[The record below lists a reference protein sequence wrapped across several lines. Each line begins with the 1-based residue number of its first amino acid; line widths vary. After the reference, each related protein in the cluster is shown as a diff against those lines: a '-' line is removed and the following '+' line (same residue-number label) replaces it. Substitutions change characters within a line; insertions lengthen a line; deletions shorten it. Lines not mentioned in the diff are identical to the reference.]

1 MKSHDP
7 TATKH
12 VWLLI
17 TVAALGYFVDVFDL
31 LLFGVVRAQSLKDL
45 GVPEKEILPLG
56 LQLLN
61 WQMGGIL
68 IGGFFWGIVG
78 DKRGRLSVLFGS
90 IILYSL
96 ANIAN
101 AFAHSVEQYEACR
114 FVAGFGLAGELGAGV
129 TLVSECMSS
138 QRRGLG
144 TMLIATVGVPGAIFA
159 AWIGAVCTW
168 RTAFLIGGGMGIALL
183 LLRLGVYES
192 GLYASVSKTDVTRGS
207 LRLLFSS
214 GKRAGRFLLCIAA
227 GLPAYLV
234 IGILILFAPEFGKA
248 FKLEPLPTAGMAIS
262 VAYAGLTLGGIL
274 CSGFSQWLGRRRP
287 AFITFHVISLISI
300 LVYLYW
306 TPATLPAYYARCFFL
321 GIGVGYWALMVTNAA
336 EQFGTNLR
344 ATVTTAVPNLV
355 RGAQIPI
362 SWAFNYARD
371 PQGLGLNITNSAA
384 IVGIICVTVAIAA
397 LLLSRE
403 TFGLPLDF
411 LEGDDS

>member
-1 MKSHDP
+1 MKAADP
-7 TATKH
+7 TSTKH
-12 VWLLI
+12 LWLLI
-17 TVAALGYFVDVFDL
+17 TVSALGYFVDVFDL

-45 GVPEKEILPLG
+45 GITDEQQIRDLG
-56 LQLLN
+56 LQLFN

-68 IGGFFWGIVG
+68 LGGFVWGIIG

-101 AFAHSVEQYEACR
+101 GYVHSVAMYELCR

-138 QRRGLG
+138 QRRGWG
-144 TMLIATVGVPGAIFA
+144 TMLIATVGVPGAILA
-159 AWIGAVCTW
+159 AVIGAKCDW
-168 RTAFLIGGGMGIALL
+168 RLAYQIGGGMGLLLL

-192 GLYASVSKTDVTRGS
+192 GLFTSACEAPVARGS
-207 LRLLFSS
+207 LFLLLSS
-214 GKRAGRFLLCIAA
+214 WKRAGRFLLCIAS

-234 IGILILFAPEFGKA
+234 IGILILLAPEFGKA
-248 FKLEPLPTAGMAIS
+248 LKLDPLPVAGTAIS
-262 VAYAGLTLGGIL
+262 IAYAGLTLGGIL
-274 CSGFSQWLGRRRP
+274 CSGLSQWLGRRRP
-287 AFITFHVISLISI
+287 AFIAFHCLSLVGI
-300 LVYLYW
+300 LIYLYW
-306 TPATLPAYYARCFFL
+306 TPAGLTGYYARCFFL
-321 GIGVGYWALMVTNAA
+321 GVGVGYWALMVTNAA

-362 SWAFNYARD
+362 SWAFTYARGTSLGILHGTALV
-371 PQGLGLNITNSAA
+371 GL
-384 IVGIICVTVAIAA
+384 VCVVVAIAA
-397 LLLSRE
+397 IYFSRE

-411 LEGDDS
+411 LEDDKA

>member
-1 MKSHDP
+1 MNVQDP
-7 TATKH
+7 TTRKH
-12 VWLLI
+12 IWLLI
-17 TVAALGYFVDVFDL
+17 TVSALGYFVDVFDL
-31 LLFGVVRAQSLKDL
+31 LLFGVVRSQSLKDL
-45 GVPEKEILPLG
+45 SVPSEQILPLG
-56 LQLLN
+56 LQLFN

-68 IGGFFWGIVG
+68 IGGFVWGIVG

-101 AFAHSVEQYEACR
+101 AFAQSVGQYEICR
-114 FVAGFGLAGELGAGV
+114 FIAGFGLAGELGAGV

-138 QRRGLG
+138 QGRGWG

-159 AWIGAVCTW
+159 AWVGATFSW

-183 LLRLGVYES
+183 LMRLGVYES
-192 GLYASVSKTDVTRGS
+192 GLYASVSKTKAARGS

-214 GKRAGRFLLCIAA
+214 GKRIWRFLLCIAA

-234 IGILILFAPEFGKA
+234 IGVLILLAPEFGKA
-248 FKLEPLPTAGMAIS
+248 FKLDPLPIAGTAIS
-262 VAYAGLTLGGIL
+262 IAYAGLTLGGVL
-274 CSGFSQWLGRRRP
+274 CSGLSQWLGRRRP

-306 TPATLPAYYARCFFL
+306 KPTDLYGYYARCFFL

-362 SWAFNYARD
+362 SSAFTLASGSA
-371 PQGLGLNITNSAA
+371 GLGLGVINGAA
-384 IVGIICVTVAIAA
+384 LVGIVCVAIAITA
-397 LLLSRE
+397 LVLSRE

-411 LEGDDS
+411 LEDDAS

>member
-1 MKSHDP
+1 VKAPDP

-12 VWLLI
+12 IWLLI
-17 TVAALGYFVDVFDL
+17 TVSALGYFVDVFDL
-31 LLFGVVRAQSLKDL
+31 LLFGVVRTQSLKDL
-45 GVPEKEILPLG
+45 GVADAQILDLG
-56 LQLLN
+56 LHLFN

-68 IGGFFWGIVG
+68 LGGFVWGIVG

-101 AFAHSVEQYEACR
+101 AFAQSVGQYEACR
-114 FVAGFGLAGELGAGV
+114 FIAGFGLAGELGAGV

-138 QRRGLG
+138 QRRGWG

-159 AWIGAVCTW
+159 AWVGAACSW
-168 RTAFLIGGGMGIALL
+168 RTAFLIGGGMGFALL
-183 LLRLGVYES
+183 LMRLGVYES
-192 GLYASVSKTDVTRGS
+192 GLYSSVSKTDVARGS

-214 GKRAGRFLLCIAA
+214 GKRLYRFILCIAA

-234 IGILILFAPEFGKA
+234 IGVLILLAPEFGKA
-248 FKLEPLPTAGMAIS
+248 FKLDPLPVAGTAIS
-262 VAYAGLTLGGIL
+262 IAYAGLTLGGVL
-274 CSGFSQWLGRRRP
+274 CSGLSQWLGRRRP
-287 AFITFHVISLISI
+287 AFITFHVISLVSI

-306 TPATLPAYYARCFFL
+306 TPADLRGYYARCFFL

-362 SWAFNYARD
+362 SWAFTQARD
-371 PQGLGLNITNSAA
+371 PHGLGLGIVNGAALVGVFCVTAA
-384 IVGIICVTVAIAA
+384 ILA
-397 LLLSRE
+397 LVLSRE

-411 LEGDDS
+411 LEDDV